1 MASKIFKLTPDA
13 PARADFFK
21 RGVLQLNDISD
32 ELALELAKEGC
43 PYIELTPEGKELL
56 KPAAKPIEVKQTP
69 KPQANTESDKEEE
82 KKPAESTKKSDTKKK
97 SGSDKS

>member
-21 RGVLQLNDISD
+21 RGTIQLDSISD

-43 PYIELTPEGKELL
+43 PYIELTAEGKKLL

-69 KPQANTESDKEEE
+69 KPQATTESKTEEE
-82 KKPAESTKKSDTKKK
+82 KKPAENTKKSDTKKNT
-97 SGSDKS
+97 GSDKS